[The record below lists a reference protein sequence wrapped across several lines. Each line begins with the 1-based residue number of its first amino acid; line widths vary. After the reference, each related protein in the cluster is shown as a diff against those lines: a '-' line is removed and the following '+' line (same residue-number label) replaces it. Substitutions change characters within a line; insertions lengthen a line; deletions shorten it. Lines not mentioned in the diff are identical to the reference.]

1 MGMRAGTTR
10 PRYIAEREEPVV
22 EVRRHPMVLL
32 RPAAIAIAAIVGA
45 TAVGALTSWDD
56 GGDLIDTLAGF
67 VALFFVGRLAWKILL
82 WWEDRLVAT
91 DQRIVEVSGFFT
103 RKVASIPIEKVT
115 DMTYRRTIGGRIF
128 GYGDLILETAG
139 QKQALDEICYI
150 PEPDEFYRTVT
161 SLGTTQHPPSRVVLD
176 GSPNPNPDDDDTGP
190 LPRII
195 L

>member
-1 MGMRAGTTR
+1 MRAGTTR
-10 PRYIAEREEPVV
+10 PRYVAEKEEAVV
-22 EVRRHPMVLL
+22 EVRRHPMILL
-32 RPAAIAIAAIVGA
+32 KPAAIAVAAIAAASAI
-45 TAVGALTSWDD
+45 GALASWDD
-56 GGDLIDTLAGF
+56 GGDFIDTVVGLVAVFF
-67 VALFFVGRLAWKILL
+67 VARFAWKVLL
-82 WWEDRLVAT
+82 WWEDRIVVT

-139 QKQALDEICYI
+139 QNQALDEICYI
-150 PEPDEFYRTVT
+150 PTPDDFYRTVT
-161 SLGTTQHPPSRVVLD
+161 SLGTTGSTPSRIVLD
-176 GSPNPNPDDDDTGP
+176 GSSGDNPDDDDTGP